1 LLQIIAYH
9 VDLTTLAD
17 GTYELIPEPDEAISK
32 AQVNFAKGLSE
43 APNPGSEDTEITNPS
58 LTSEGKPRCIT
69 QYFKLCTYIVIYLY
83 YALSSRSCYETL
95 VA

>member
-17 GTYELIPEPDEAISK
+17 GTYELIPEPGKGISE
-32 AQVNFAKGLSE
+32 AQVNIAKDLSE
-43 APNPGSEDTEITNPS
+43 ASNQGSEDTDITNPS

-83 YALSSRSCYETL
+83 CALSSRSCYETL